1 MENVLRA
8 AIMYVFLFIIFKISG
23 RKTLLE
29 MTIFDFILVLIISE
43 ATQQALL
50 GEDFSLTG
58 AMITIGTLIFI
69 DKSLGFTENKIPKLN
84 LWLNGSPIILI
95 ENGRVLD
102 QRLRKCSLS
111 EDEIMEVA
119 RQQEGLENLDDIKF
133 AILEKNGKI
142 SIIPVKKAA

>member
-1 MENVLRA
+1 
-8 AIMYVFLFIIFKISG
+8 
-23 RKTLLE
+23 
-29 MTIFDFILVLIISE
+29 
-43 ATQQALL
+43 
-50 GEDFSLTG
+50 
-58 AMITIGTLIFI
+58 
-69 DKSLGFTENKIPKLN
+69 

-119 RQQEGLENLDDIKF
+119 RQQEGLENLDEIKF